1 MLGIKLR
8 KQTCFNEPS
17 YFLWYITRETASP
30 KYAPNKC
37 TKIVSPASIAY
48 RKLYSN
54 GQIIIRV
61 AIHLLSV
68 NDIYHSNA
76 DKMF

>member
-17 YFLWYITRETASP
+17 YFLWYMTRETASP

-48 RKLYSN
+48 KN
-54 GQIIIRV
+54 HIQMI
-61 AIHLLSV
+61 
-68 NDIYHSNA
+68 
-76 DKMF
+76 K

>member
-17 YFLWYITRETASP
+17 YFLWYMTRETASP

-48 RKLYSN
+48 RKLYLN
-54 GQIIIRV
+54 DQLIICV
-61 AIHLLSV
+61 VVHCLSA
-68 NDIYHSNA
+68 NDIYLSNA
-76 DKMF
+76 DKNV